1 MAVGA
6 RGISN
11 LPSPVAHASGLR
23 LNDHWPL
30 IWNTGGPDAM
40 RLGGLLLGAC
50 ALGACVLSCEV
61 VYPSPTPPRIELKEF
76 RVEPATLRLGEPFVI
91 HARAVATG
99 VKVGSF
105 LLRTADE
112 VRKDQTIP
120 GFPLYS
126 QGKYYV
132 AEQGKY
138 SLMDNGPLDR
148 DPQPDAFALE
158 VSTRGWKPGTY
169 CFALFASCRPA
180 AGPFVADRHDFAVLV
195 EGDRVVIEDL
205 GASALGRSR
214 AIAAFD
220 VAPTEIEPGQPV
232 KLSLQTGAAAIRGV
246 EITNPYHVPADETL
260 GGFSYASD
268 EKKSYFGPPGSQII
282 ADNGALDRD
291 PTQGTLLL
299 EMDTHGWPT
308 GAHHLLLNVIGLAG
322 RPLDHRSFA
331 VKVVGPGDRLKV
343 TVEPSYDFAPGTH
356 MEKFLALRDGT
367 LLYADKRSVDGGRTW
382 HDGTGEFGVG
392 GVELD
397 DGTVLGLQYRC
408 LPEEGEEGWYR
419 VERSVSADGGRSFEK
434 TQARVF
440 VAQAKAAMGHGPHVG
455 PLFMRSI
462 VPRADGSLVGLFAGW
477 FHGDDTPCPYGRG
490 RPYSRSYTCESSDG
504 GRTWRYLATM
514 GYAELG
520 SEGYNE
526 GTMRRLPGGELLA
539 VVRTGNERDLACQD
553 NPIMW
558 TTSRDEGRT
567 WSPPERTGVEGAYPG
582 LAVLSDGLV
591 VMSYGRPGA
600 MLVFSADGGRT
611 WTDATVV
618 DSTPYSGY
626 TDVVQIGPGELLVG
640 YGAQEYLDPKTGT
653 RVNQLRLAR
662 VRYEPARR

>member
-1 MAVGA
+1 
-6 RGISN
+6 
-11 LPSPVAHASGLR
+11 
-23 LNDHWPL
+23 
-30 IWNTGGPDAM
+30 M
-40 RLGGLLLGAC
+40 RLGRLFIGAC
-50 ALGACVLSCEV
+50 ALGACLLSSGA
-61 VYPSPTPPRIELKEF
+61 VYATPTAPRIEWKEF
-76 RVEPATLRLGEPFVI
+76 RVEPTTLRLGEPFVI

-120 GFPLYS
+120 GLPLYS
-126 QGKYYV
+126 HGKYYV
-132 AEQGKY
+132 TQEGKY
-138 SLMDNGPLDR
+138 FLTDNGPLDR
-148 DPQPDAFALE
+148 DPQPNGFALE
-158 VSTRGWKPGTY
+158 VSTQGWKPGAY
-169 CFALFASCRPA
+169 YFAFFASCRPA
-180 AGPFVADRHDFAVLV
+180 SGPFVAARHDFAVLV
-195 EGDRVVIEDL
+195 EGDRVVVEDL

-220 VAPTEIEPGQPV
+220 VSPTEIEPGEPV
-232 KLSLQTGAAAIRGV
+232 TLSLQTGTAAIRGIEV
-246 EITNPYHVPADETL
+246 ISPYHVAIDETL
-260 GGFSYASD
+260 GGFSYVAD
-268 EKKSYFGPPGSQII
+268 EKKSHFGPPGSRVI

-291 PTQGTLLL
+291 RAEGKLVL
-299 EMDTHGWPT
+299 EIDTHGWPA
-308 GAHHLLLNVIGLAG
+308 GAHHLLVNVIGLAD
-322 RPLDHRSFA
+322 RPLDDRSFA

-343 TVEPSYDFAPGTH
+343 TVEPSCDFAPGTH
-356 MEKFLALRDGT
+356 FGKFLPLCDGS
-367 LLYADKRSVDGGRTW
+367 LLCADQRSIDGGRTW
-382 HDGTGEFGVG
+382 HAGTGGFGAG
-392 GVELD
+392 GVQRD

-504 GRTWRYLATM
+504 GRTWRYLATI

-526 GTMRRLPGGELLA
+526 GTMRRLPDGTLLA
-539 VVRTGNERDLACQD
+539 VLRTGNERDLACQD

-558 TTSRDEGRT
+558 TTSRDDGRT
-567 WSPPERTGVEGAYPG
+567 WSPPQRTGVEGAYPG
-582 LAVLSDGLV
+582 LAVLRDGLV

-600 MLVFSADGGRT
+600 MLVFSADGGHT
-611 WTDATVV
+611 WTDPTVV
-618 DSTPYSGY
+618 DATPYSGY

-640 YGAQEYLDPKTGT
+640 FGARDYLDPKTGT
-653 RVNQLRLAR
+653 RASRLRLAR
-662 VRYEPARR
+662 VRYQPARR